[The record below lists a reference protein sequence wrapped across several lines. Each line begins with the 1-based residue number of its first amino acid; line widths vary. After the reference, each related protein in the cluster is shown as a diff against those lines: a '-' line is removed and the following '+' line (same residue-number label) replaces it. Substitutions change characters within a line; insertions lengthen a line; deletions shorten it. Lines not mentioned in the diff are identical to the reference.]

1 MISIQ
6 CTNLNVPTH
15 LKVNGI
21 FQLSVLLLLYHANAV
36 VEELGGETDIDDVDE
51 RDVLTWFSYIAII
64 SDADCDPILFR
75 TTASCVTLSCSTTF
89 DRLSTCDFKLLI
101 WLQNNVPYK
110 HKAAL
115 GKTKKIKLHNQW
127 LLLDPGRGWILVLN
141 HSNIRTLTSQRVE
154 RWDGKMAYSV
164 VYWIRV
170 ESKKIQ
176 AHWNTCKIII

>member
-1 MISIQ
+1 MSLSKQVTRKPKLINANPKIYGRTINCPVAYQMISIQ

-115 GKTKKIKLHNQW
+115 GKTKKIKLHNQ
-127 LLLDPGRGWILVLN
+127 
-141 HSNIRTLTSQRVE
+141 
-154 RWDGKMAYSV
+154 
-164 VYWIRV
+164 
-170 ESKKIQ
+170 
-176 AHWNTCKIII
+176 